1 MLPDLSVFWVIFF
14 VLVLTIVLDRLLFK
28 PVQRVMAQREAAIR
42 SARELAEQSAARA
55 KTAAAEFAE
64 KTGAARAEIYKQ
76 MDEMR
81 REALNARAKILA
93 DTRAEAEAEIASA
106 GAKLQASVDEA
117 RQRLAADA
125 EVLGAAAAERVLA
138 ARPPSLTDSRADQPK
153 DAIRLQQSGSPSAS
167 TRAPCADPAR
177 LFCCGGAPRLAA
189 DPPGCGP
196 VMAATGTGSH

>member
-1 MLPDLSVFWVIFF
+1 
-14 VLVLTIVLDRLLFK
+14 VLLLTVVLDRLLFK

-42 SARELAEQSAARA
+42 SARELAEQSALRA

-81 REALNARAKILA
+81 REALNARAQILA

-125 EVLGAAAAERVLA
+125 EVLGAAAAERVLG
-138 ARPPSLTDSRADQPK
+138 RK
-153 DAIRLQQSGSPSAS
+153 AS
-167 TRAPCADPAR
+167 
-177 LFCCGGAPRLAA
+177 
-189 DPPGCGP
+189 
-196 VMAATGTGSH
+196 